1 MEFEE
6 LAKLIGSVLN
16 LPPEK
21 IRRESSFRKD
31 LGADSLDVFQI
42 VISIEEKMQLE
53 IDPAVAE
60 KFRTVG
66 DVADA
71 VERLTNP

>member
-16 LPPEK
+16 LPTEK

-42 VISIEEKMQLE
+42 VIGVEEKLQLE

>member
-1 MEFEE
+1 MEFTR
-6 LAKLIGSVLN
+6 LAELIGSVLN

-21 IRRESSFRKD
+21 IRREATLKG

-42 VISIEEKMQLE
+42 LIAIEEELQLE
-53 IDPAVAE
+53 VDPAEAE

-71 VERLTNP
+71 IERATRS

>member
-6 LAKLIGSVLN
+6 LAKLLGSVLN
-16 LPPEK
+16 LPTEK

-42 VISIEEKMQLE
+42 VIGVEEKLQLE

>member
-16 LPPEK
+16 LPTEK

-42 VISIEEKMQLE
+42 VISVEEKLQLE